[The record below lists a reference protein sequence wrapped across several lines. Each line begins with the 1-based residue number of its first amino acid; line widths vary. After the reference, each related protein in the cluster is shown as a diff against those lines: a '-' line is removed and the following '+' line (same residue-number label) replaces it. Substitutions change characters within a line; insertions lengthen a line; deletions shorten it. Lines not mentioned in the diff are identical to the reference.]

1 MLSKGIM
8 SKRTCFGAF
17 SFLFKGGFILPNN
30 QRKAKKFTKQI
41 ANQIAQMLHDGH
53 TEKEIRDELLI
64 HNNDMWK
71 WTALSVF
78 GLPDTRTPEEEILRD
93 AIFDVMLGETLLK
106 RVLEVSSDTTEKRI
120 LKVTTLLNLTST
132 EAAAL
137 ERKGNKRFVEEFD
150 GSAVNLKVEETIETI
165 PPAISL
171 LEKLLKLAE
180 GNVSVQNALKQLTPF
195 NPIDSEL
202 EDDV

>member
-1 MLSKGIM
+1 MNGNKRKG
-8 SKRTCFGAF
+8 R
-17 SFLFKGGFILPNN
+17 KG
-30 QRKAKKFTKQI
+30 KKFTKQI
-41 ANQIAQMLHDGH
+41 ANQIAHFLHDGK
-53 TEKEIRDELLI
+53 TEDEIRAELELN
-64 HNNDMWK
+64 NNDFWK
-71 WTALSVF
+71 WTALAVF

-106 RVLEVSSDTTEKRI
+106 RVLEVSTDTTEKRI
-120 LKVTTLLNLTST
+120 MKVTTLLNLTGP

-137 ERKGNKRFVEEFD
+137 ERKGNKRFVEEFE

-195 NPIDSEL
+195 NPIDPEL
-202 EDDV
+202 EDEV